1 MACAGL
7 LLASVLAAVTPSVP
21 DAVRPTPQPTLPSAP
36 PRTVATKPI
45 DLSVPVAIHNPA
57 ILSSGA
63 NAALAA
69 PGPEHWDGGARPG
82 FSIGPLR
89 TEFGGVTD
97 RHMHVAT
104 MKLDGISVFGA
115 SISGSIDSRSA
126 RITFT
131 WPTSP

>member
-1 MACAGL
+1 VSPSRPD
-7 LLASVLAAVTPSVP
+7 SV
-21 DAVRPTPQPTLPSAP
+21 VRYLQPPLPPAL

-45 DLSVPVAIHNPA
+45 HLSEPVAIHNPA
-57 ILSSGA
+57 IVSSGA
-63 NAALAA
+63 NAALPA

-82 FSIGPLR
+82 FSIRPLR

-115 SISGSIDSRSA
+115 SISG
-126 RITFT
+126 
-131 WPTSP
+131 